1 MKISLRRREFIAALG
16 GAAAWPVTARAQ
28 QPAMPVIAF
37 LQLAPVRNLPPSSAA
52 FRQGLA
58 EAGYVPG
65 RNVTLYEYD
74 RGVNSS
80 FDLPRV
86 AAELVDR
93 KPAVIV
99 TSGSPYA
106 AVAAKAATSTIPIVF
121 FMLDDPMKYGLVAS
135 YNRPG
140 SNATGVS
147 FRNTELS
154 GKRLNLLVELVPQA
168 NKVGYLSA
176 PSNTS
181 VFEEYRDEMLAAGR
195 ALGREII
202 LAEVHNFDFE
212 AAFASFVERQATVV
226 IVGAFALFS
235 YPSNRNKILELA
247 MRHRIPVMYPSL
259 LFTING
265 GLMSYESSFTEPS
278 RLAGI
283 YVGRIIKG
291 ESPANLPVLQ
301 PFKYKFVINLKTAKA
316 LGLTIPE
323 TLLATADEVIE

>member
-1 MKISLRRREFIAALG
+1 MRRREFIAGLG
-16 GAAAWPVTARAQ
+16 GAVAWPVVAQAQ
-28 QPAMPVIAF
+28 QPAMPVIAI
-37 LQLAPVRNLPPSSAA
+37 LRLGPDRNLPPTSAA

-65 RNVTLYEYD
+65 RNVAFYGYD
-74 RGVNSS
+74 RGANFPSA
-80 FDLPRV
+80 LPRV

-121 FMLDDPMKYGLVAS
+121 FMVDDPMKYGLVAS

-140 SNATGVS
+140 SNATGVN
-147 FRNTELS
+147 FRTTELS
-154 GKRLNLLVELVPQA
+154 GKRLNLLIELVPQA
-168 NKVGYLSA
+168 NKVGYLSVSSDSPA
-176 PSNTS
+176 
-181 VFEEYRDEMLAAGR
+181 FEDLKSEMLAAGH

-202 LAEVHNFDFE
+202 LGEVRDLDFE
-212 AAFASFVERQATVV
+212 AAFATFVERQVTAV

-235 YPSNRNKILELA
+235 YPSNRDKILELA
-247 MRHRIPVMYPSL
+247 MRHRIPVIYHNPS
-259 LFTING
+259 FAING
-265 GLMSYESSFTEPS
+265 GLMSYSSSVAELN

-291 ESPANLPVLQ
+291 ESPANLPVVQ
-301 PFKYKFVINLKTAKA
+301 PFKYEFVINLKTAKT

-323 TLLATADEVIE
+323 TLLATADEVIQ